1 MEFRRLFTVSISHT
15 YYRQGCQ
22 DFSFIIPADRA
33 QLLKNGKLIA
43 KVVDGKLYVL
53 FAADET
59 GKPLV
64 QLAGKTLRIGL
75 KLLNP
80 FFSNFTDL
88 DFNFNSSRP
97 LYRNSTNPPV
107 LEAAKTIALTGK
119 VFSHALKI
127 KARPV
132 TLLLKDT
139 NGQVLQTDTIT
150 TENDRQTIS
159 YDLKQQAAGLYSVE
173 ESNAGNTEIAN
184 YYFDLEFQQPGIF
197 GVIEIAIDSD
207 FYNTPPEFA
216 IAFAAKQETLKYYI
230 VAKNY
235 SEQDLNQLTVLDAG
249 ESGRSEII
257 NFTKVLPAAFTSDDI
272 PPTLLGNG
280 EAKIALFKSP
290 EKAVARQEKAR
301 QKIQLHKNGKVLIS
315 HLPQPSADKSNADSI
330 VQLVKP

>member
-1 MEFRRLFTVSISHT
+1 
-15 YYRQGCQ
+15 
-22 DFSFIIPADRA
+22 
-33 QLLKNGKLIA
+33 
-43 KVVDGKLYVL
+43 
-53 FAADET
+53 
-59 GKPLV
+59 
-64 QLAGKTLRIGL
+64 L

-97 LYRNSTNPPV
+97 LYRNSTNPRV

-119 VFSHALKI
+119 VLSHALKI
-127 KARPV
+127 KERPV
-132 TLLLKDT
+132 IVTLKDT
-139 NGQVLQTDTIT
+139 NNRVLQTDTIT
-150 TENDRQTIS
+150 IENDRQTIS

-173 ESNAGNTEIAN
+173 EFNAGNTESAN
-184 YYFDLEFQQPGIF
+184 YYFDLELQQQGIF

-216 IAFAAKQETLKYYI
+216 IAFATKQETLKYYI

-235 SEQDLNQLTVLDAG
+235 SEQYLNQLTILDVG
-249 ESGRSEII
+249 EEGRSQII
-257 NFTKVLPAAFTSDDI
+257 NFTKILPAAFTSDDI